1 MGKIFQELCRRQGY
15 DPHLVDC
22 IERTVQELLSTDTS
36 AEQPG
41 MLLGKIQSGKTRTY
55 IGVMGL
61 AFDEGYELIIVL
73 TKGAHALT
81 QQTYQRLDKDFE
93 TFIEDDVMKLYDIMN
108 IPEELTPYIRSQKI
122 ILIAKKETHNLDR
135 IVALFKKYPDWREKK
150 LLIVDDEADYASV
163 GFRRDNSQPDE
174 VSVNTLARKID
185 KLRKFGSHADF
196 LQVTATPYSL
206 YLQPKDSKVVNKVE
220 YHPTRPVFTELVP
233 IHDKYVGG
241 EYYFEKSEDPASLH
255 FFYIEMSQKKSFKS

>member
-1 MGKIFQELCRRQGY
+1 MGELFPELCRRQGY

-22 IERTVQELLSTDTS
+22 IESTVQELLSTDTS

-108 IPEELTPYIRSQKI
+108 IPEELTPYF
-122 ILIAKKETHNLDR
+122 A
-135 IVALFKKYPDWREKK
+135 A
-150 LLIVDDEADYASV
+150 
-163 GFRRDNSQPDE
+163 
-174 VSVNTLARKID
+174 
-185 KLRKFGSHADF
+185 
-196 LQVTATPYSL
+196 
-206 YLQPKDSKVVNKVE
+206 
-220 YHPTRPVFTELVP
+220 
-233 IHDKYVGG
+233 
-241 EYYFEKSEDPASLH
+241 
-255 FFYIEMSQKKSFKS
+255 KKSFSLPKKKPT